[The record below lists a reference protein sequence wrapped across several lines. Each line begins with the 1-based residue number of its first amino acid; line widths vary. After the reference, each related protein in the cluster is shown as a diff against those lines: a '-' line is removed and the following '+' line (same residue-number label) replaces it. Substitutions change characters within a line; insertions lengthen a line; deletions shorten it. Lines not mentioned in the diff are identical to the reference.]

1 MADSEYPADGG
12 AAPIAADAGLII
24 GHGSRH
30 LPAVAEFQTLCE
42 GVRGCLPD
50 LRVAGAFLELAEPG
64 IPAALDRLA
73 ADGARS
79 IAIAPA
85 LLFAAD
91 HMKTDVP
98 AILRQWQ
105 AGHPH
110 VSLSLARPLGVSPG
124 MVTAAGDRV
133 AQALDDVGPAD
144 RAETLLLMIG
154 RGSSDPDANADAA
167 KLSRLLWEGLG
178 LGWAMIAYTDVT
190 FPHVVPALG
199 RAARLGYRRIVVL
212 PYLLFTGV
220 LMARIDG
227 WVAAAQAA
235 NPEIEYRLAPYL
247 GDHPAVAA
255 TVAQRLTEATRGD
268 TAMNCQLCQYRLP
281 ILGFDRNV
289 GAPQVEDRTK
299 PGHPFADHPLGARAF
314 RQRGANDAVD

>member
-1 MADSEYPADGG
+1 MADSEYPAGAG

-24 GHGSRH
+24 GHGSRY
-30 LPAVAEFQTLCE
+30 PQAVAEFETLCN

-50 LRVAGAFLELAEPG
+50 LRIAGAFLELAEPG
-64 IPAALDRLA
+64 IPAALDGLV

-79 IAIAPA
+79 IVVAPA

-98 AILRQWQ
+98 AILQHWQ
-105 AGHPH
+105 AGHPD
-110 VSLSLARPLGVSPG
+110 VSLSLAKPLGVSPG
-124 MVTAAGDRV
+124 MVTAAADRV
-133 AQALDDVGPAD
+133 AQVLDATDPAD

-154 RGSSDPDANADAA
+154 RGSSDPDANADGA
-167 KLSRLLWEGLG
+167 KLQRLLWEGLG
-178 LGWAMIAYTDVT
+178 LGWGMIAYTDVT

-199 RAARLGYRRIVVL
+199 HAARLGYRRIVVL

-220 LMARIDG
+220 LMTRIDG

-235 NPEIEYRLAPYL
+235 DPEIDYRLAPYL

-255 TVAQRLTEATRGD
+255 TVAERLTEAIRGD
-268 TAMNCQLCQYRLP
+268 TAMNCQLCQYRVP
-281 ILGFDRNV
+281 VLGFDRNV

-314 RQRGANDAVD
+314 RSRGGDQTT